1 MKKSVGSKKKKS
13 EELANKPFSALK
25 GVRASVAPP
34 PEKPVAKPAPPPA
47 IAAEPDETALFLRA
61 VSDVRRLH
69 PQPPKKQ
76 RKSGEVPVAAPEKD
90 DADQRAFLDAVRQL
104 KLDVTFAD
112 EFPEK
117 GRSDSH
123 GQAAN
128 RLRQLKKG
136 TIRVDL
142 ELDLH
147 GLTKDEALDSLAR
160 FIGGAY
166 NRGQQAVLV
175 ITGKGNN
182 SPGEPVLQGAVVSW
196 LRDKGRGMVAEFA
209 PAPRNMGGS
218 GALVVFLKARE
229 IQEP

>member
-1 MKKSVGSKKKKS
+1 MKKSSGKKEKNS
-13 EELANKPFSALK
+13 DELVSKPFAALK
-25 GVRASVAPP
+25 GVQAKAAAPREEP
-34 PEKPVAKPAPPPA
+34 APKPAPRPV
-47 IAAEPDETALFLRA
+47 AAEIDDAALFLRA

-69 PQPPKKQ
+69 PQPAKKP
-76 RKSGEVPVAAPEKD
+76 RPSGEVPAAPEKD
-90 DADQRAFLDAVRQL
+90 DAEQRVFLDAVRRL
-104 KLDVTFAD
+104 KLDVTFVD
-112 EFPEK
+112 KLPEESA
-117 GRSDSH
+117 GAQR

-136 TIRVDL
+136 TLRVDL

-147 GLTKDEALDSLAR
+147 GLTKDEALESLAR
-160 FIGGAY
+160 FVAGAY

-209 PAPRNMGGS
+209 PAPRVMGGS
-218 GALVVFLKARE
+218 GALVVFLKVRE
-229 IQEP
+229 KQKP